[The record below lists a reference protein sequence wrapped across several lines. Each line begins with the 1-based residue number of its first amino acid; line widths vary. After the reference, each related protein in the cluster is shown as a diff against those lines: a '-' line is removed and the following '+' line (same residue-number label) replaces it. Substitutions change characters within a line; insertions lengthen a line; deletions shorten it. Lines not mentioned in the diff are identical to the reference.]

1 MTLTSI
7 LITSIYQRLGCQHA
21 KVNKTNQLS
30 LCKRG
35 PEYVERR
42 IISSFTMICKSEK
55 KSLCYL
61 GSRNHPQ
68 RTSAN
73 FFLFFDT
80 PSPLTHFCTY
90 VTTLYRHSPRRQ
102 LVCMI
107 TISVRMYKYWLN
119 LDCSA
124 IHFAIMNRKSMMK
137 QNQDFCIHTYYVNS
151 EFPKI
156 YACEVL
162 NSIKHSHTLFK

>member
-1 MTLTSI
+1 MIRTQPLSVLKIFLLYLLHNCYVLYNLISIPMTLTSI

-80 PSPLTHFCTY
+80 PSPLTHFCTF
-90 VTTLYRHSPRRQ
+90 VTTLYDKTSFIDTP
-102 LVCMI
+102 
-107 TISVRMYKYWLN
+107 
-119 LDCSA
+119 LDDSL
-124 IHFAIMNRKSMMK
+124 FA
-137 QNQDFCIHTYYVNS
+137 
-151 EFPKI
+151 
-156 YACEVL
+156 
-162 NSIKHSHTLFK
+162 